1 MRAQIAITRNGIT
14 KASSDKAPP
23 EGGVLARRTNGD
35 FLISLHRHVSETALV
50 QMMRSLRALD
60 PAFEMSLEMAGN
72 VTRHLSRQDACLRL
86 ALRALGILER
96 VNEPLFMSNLELYDR
111 KRPPVGMRSQNLLRL
126 AELDLV
132 GKDAPTALLEV
143 SAAAIENLV
152 SVGQNRSMRLYFLA
166 LPEEMDWP
174 AEVPAT
180 GIPLDEGFDT
190 PGGRWLSVIYEAA
203 FAIQAPLYHH
213 GFVRIDGGTL
223 RPFLRFVYPITP
235 QNERPRQFQGPVH
248 SRDRRKPGPD
258 DHLKTGFA

>member
-14 KASSDKAPP
+14 QASSDKSPP

-60 PAFEMSLEMAGN
+60 PGFEMSLEMAGN
-72 VTRHLSRQDACLRL
+72 ITRHLSRQDTCLRL

-96 VNEPLFMSNLELYDR
+96 VNEPLFMSNLEIYDR
-111 KRPPVGMRSQNLLRL
+111 KRPPTGMLSQNLLKL
-126 AELDLV
+126 AELDLA

-166 LPEEMDWP
+166 LPEETDWP

-180 GIPLDEGFDT
+180 GVPLDEGFDS
-190 PGGRWLSVIYEAA
+190 PGGQWLSIIYVAA

-213 GFVRIDGGTL
+213 GFVRIDGGAL
-223 RPFLRFVYPITP
+223 RPFQRFVYPVTP
-235 QNERPRQFQGPVH
+235 QNERPSNFRVLSTAEIGE
-248 SRDRRKPGPD
+248 SPD
-258 DHLKTGFA
+258 LTII